1 VAITGKTGYD
11 FEATMRLVPET
22 FTPRQMDLL
31 LALPTPAAEGM
42 LLAHTGHLSFLDE
55 SLWRDV
61 YLALLDE
68 YIEGD
73 EDWEEVLFLVWV
85 VRVLAYTTE
94 VAGHGY
100 DFALSYL
107 ETTIR
112 QYREQST

>member
-1 VAITGKTGYD
+1 VAITEKTGYD

-31 LALPTPAAEGM
+31 NTLPTPAAEGM
-42 LLAHTGHLSFLDE
+42 LLAHTGNVSFLDE

-73 EDWEEVLFLVWV
+73 DDWEEVLFLVWV
-85 VRVLAYTTE
+85 VRVLAYTAE
-94 VAGHGY
+94 VASHGY
-100 DFALSYL
+100 DVALRYL
-107 ETTIR
+107 EKTIR
-112 QYREQST
+112 QYTYQGT